1 MRQTVGR
8 NLGYT
13 ITTDQHGSQDIPEPV
28 GLVGVES
35 VISDVIVFDAGSER
49 ETHAPHGGSFGGL
62 DSELRASSNTIKV
75 AELDNFPQTES
86 KKVKKSD
93 ARGKS
98 FPFLTFFFS
107 FSRRMRSRARVWS
120 RNPGI
125 RVCRV

>member
-13 ITTDQHGSQDIPEPV
+13 ISTDQHGSQDIPESI

-62 DSELRASSNTIKV
+62 DSELRTSSNTIQV
-75 AELDNFPQTES
+75 TELDDFPQTES
-86 KKVKKSD
+86 MKSKR
-93 ARGKS
+93 AMREANL
-98 FPFLTFFFS
+98 FP
-107 FSRRMRSRARVWS
+107 
-120 RNPGI
+120 I
-125 RVCRV
+125 